1 MKEIVKDVTVA
12 FVIVFII
19 MQFYEPTRVFGIS
32 MQPNFHEKD
41 YLVLS
46 KEAYAKASPKRGD
59 VVVFQS
65 SLVSFKGDK
74 ELLIKRVIGLP
85 GDKVV
90 IKDGDVYVNGV
101 QQSDYYTKDR
111 YTIGDLSVTVP
122 EGEYFCMGD
131 NRQHSTDSRFSSVGC
146 VDSSLIKGKVIFRF
160 FPFNKFGK
168 IKSI

>member
-1 MKEIVKDVTVA
+1 M
-12 FVIVFII
+12 
-19 MQFYEPTRVFGIS
+19 
-32 MQPNFHEKD
+32 
-41 YLVLS
+41 
-46 KEAYAKASPKRGD
+46 
-59 VVVFQS
+59 VFQS

-90 IKDGDVYVNGV
+90 IKNGDVYVNGK
-101 QQSDYYTKDR
+101 QQSDYYTEDR
-111 YTIGDLSVTVP
+111 YTAGDISVTVP

-146 VDSSLIKGKVIFRF
+146 VSSSLIKGKVIFRF
-160 FPFNKFGK
+160 YPFNKAGK